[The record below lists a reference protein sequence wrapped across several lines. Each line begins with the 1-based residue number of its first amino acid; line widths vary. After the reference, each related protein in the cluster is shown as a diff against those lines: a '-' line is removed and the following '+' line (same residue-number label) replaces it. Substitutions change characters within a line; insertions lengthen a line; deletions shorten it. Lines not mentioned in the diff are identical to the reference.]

1 MAAIVDRR
9 WSCQTQYQKDH
20 NKLIWL
26 SVFRG
31 NFRMFFFGQN
41 KLNYCQKRAN
51 FLMGK
56 HGFIGSVDMFYPYY

>member
-31 NFRMFFFGQN
+31 NFRMFFLVKISLIIVKNGQN
-41 KLNYCQKRAN
+41 FGWENMAL
-51 FLMGK
+51 L
-56 HGFIGSVDMFYPYY
+56 DL